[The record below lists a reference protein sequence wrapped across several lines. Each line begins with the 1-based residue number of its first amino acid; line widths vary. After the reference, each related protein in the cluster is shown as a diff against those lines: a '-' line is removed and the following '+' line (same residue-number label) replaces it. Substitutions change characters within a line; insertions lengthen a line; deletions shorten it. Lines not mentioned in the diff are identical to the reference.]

1 MKKLNVRH
9 LVCASLITS
18 LLGGCG
24 DSGNINI
31 IDGSDPNPPVVE
43 TSWEKEV
50 QYFSN
55 QYTNTHPNPYHQVTE
70 VEYQTMIAEL
80 ISDYEGKNSIEKWI
94 GYSKMLAELGAK
106 DDGHM
111 QMSIF
116 KNTNFNLYPLRLY
129 NFEEGIYVVDAIE
142 THHDL
147 IGMKLEK
154 IGTMLASEIQEKI
167 FELLTADNSYTLSA
181 KAPFYMQI
189 SEILMEIG
197 AVADPL
203 MGDFEFTDYEQ
214 NRVSRSLIAI
224 NPDDYVDSAQLS
236 LTFNLPNE
244 DQLLYLSELN
254 ANRFWQTNFQ
264 DGKISYIKYN
274 EVREFDYDGE
284 SLQNFVDRVGSQS
297 SSNLERIIVDVRQNN
312 GGDNQTFGPLL
323 DYLNGIDET
332 QVSIVVLTDA
342 NTFSAAANFVAEID
356 RITEAK
362 IIGQTPGGN
371 RSQFGDVIEVNLV
384 DDTGFSVL
392 IPSVYWSFGDESNN
406 KEISVDNFLPNSSSN
421 FFSKSDEVLQ
431 SALNLQ

>member
-1 MKKLNVRH
+1 MKKLSVRH
-9 LVCASLITS
+9 LFCASLITS

-31 IDGSDPNPPVVE
+31 IDGSDPTPPVVE
-43 TSWEKEV
+43 TTWEKEV

-55 QYTNTHPNPYHQVTE
+55 QYTNIHPNPYHQVTE
-70 VEYQTMIAEL
+70 LEYQSLIAEL

-94 GYSKMLAELGAK
+94 GYSKLLAELGAN

-129 NFEEGIYVVDAIE
+129 NFEDGIYVVDAME

-154 IGTMLASEIQEKI
+154 IGIMLASEVQEKI
-167 FELLTADNSYTLSA
+167 SKLLTADNPNTLNA

-189 SEILMEIG
+189 SEILMAIG
-197 AVADPL
+197 AFSDPT
-203 MGDFEFTDYEQ
+203 MGDFEFSDNDQ
-214 NRVSRSLIAI
+214 NRVSRSLHAL
-224 NPDDYVDSAQLS
+224 NLGDYVDSAQLS

-254 ANRFWQTNFQ
+254 SNRFWQTNFK

-284 SLQNFVDRVGSQS
+284 SLQNFVDRVSNQS
-297 SSNLERIIVDVRQNN
+297 SNILERIIVDVRQNN

-332 QVSIVVLTDA
+332 QVSIAVLTDA

-356 RITEAK
+356 RTTEAK

-392 IPSVYWSFGDESNN
+392 LPSVYWSFGVESNN
-406 KEISVDNFLPNSSSN
+406 KEISVDNFFPNSSSN
-421 FFSKSDEVLQ
+421 FFNKSDEVLQ
-431 SALNLQ
+431 SALNLN